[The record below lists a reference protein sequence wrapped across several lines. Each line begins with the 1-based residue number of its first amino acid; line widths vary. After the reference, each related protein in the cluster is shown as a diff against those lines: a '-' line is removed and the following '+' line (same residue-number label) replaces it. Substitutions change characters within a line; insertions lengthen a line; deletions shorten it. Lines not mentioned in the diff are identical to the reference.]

1 MYFLEFAHFK
11 NGKHVKNVAVSL
23 CPFLIHMDELGW
35 KHWQSHVVALTSSD
49 DNKNK
54 A

>member
-1 MYFLEFAHFK
+1 MYFLKLAYLK
-11 NGKHVKNVAVSL
+11 NGKHVKNVTVNL
-23 CPFLIHMDELGW
+23 CPFLIHTDKLGW
-35 KHWQSHVVALTSSD
+35 KHWQIHVVALTSSD

>member
-1 MYFLEFAHFK
+1 M
-11 NGKHVKNVAVSL
+11 
-23 CPFLIHMDELGW
+23 PFFDSHRLGQ
-35 KHWQSHVVALTSSD
+35 KHWQTHVVALTSSD